1 MREFLLPGPDQRV
14 RMTGFTVC
22 GGPVDC
28 HTRGPTRWPHV
39 SRIEQRFGRVHRIG
53 QTEVWHMWNLVA
65 YKTREGQVY
74 RRLLDKLPE
83 MRDSLADGAGAPLL
97 TFSPSDNV
105 M

>member
-1 MREFLLPGPDQRV
+1 
-14 RMTGFTVC
+14 
-22 GGPVDC
+22 
-28 HTRGPTRWPHV
+28 
-39 SRIEQRFGRVHRIG
+39 
-53 QTEVWHMWNLVA
+53 MWNLVA